1 MKDCGYKRFSDNF
14 KCICS
19 DKQSLVKEA
28 SSQSQSNNEVVTWC
42 CSSPRVQKRAAV
54 PYHWHSTEHAISHAK
69 VAFLGWGNQVAGN
82 VLSGAQKDQTDEAAC
97 HLHLKAKVVD
107 VWSPWMSGQFAS
119 TGGCAWKEVPR
130 PTASSPQ
137 IFAMVDPF
145 VLLWEAWRGSHFQNQ
160 AVECSWMQLRW
171 LLGNLAH

>member
-1 MKDCGYKRFSDNF
+1 MLLFPQGA
-14 KCICS
+14 
-19 DKQSLVKEA
+19 E
-28 SSQSQSNNEVVTWC
+28 TC
-42 CSSPRVQKRAAV
+42 CSSLPLAFCRTCDF
-54 PYHWHSTEHAISHAK
+54 SAK

-82 VLSGAQKDQTDEAAC
+82 VLSGSHKDQNDEAAC

-107 VWSPWMSGQFAS
+107 VWSAWMSGQFAS

-145 VLLWEAWRGSHFQNQ
+145 VSYTLYALVRGMKRVTFPKAKQLNAVKVAFRQLGLLDH
-160 AVECSWMQLRW
+160 
-171 LLGNLAH
+171 GNADAA